1 MRADRAALT
10 IARGRAGL
18 GVVGLVVPGLV
29 ARFWVGAAGDTPTL
43 TRMIAV
49 RDVALGVG
57 ALSSVR
63 DGVPAPEWVRMG
75 ALADALDA
83 VVMLTAHG
91 TPKRSRAL
99 AIGAAGAGVF
109 GWFLARELTGDEVA
123 PPSLSSGRI

>member
-43 TRMIAV
+43 
-49 RDVALGVG
+49 
-57 ALSSVR
+57 VR

-109 GWFLARELTGDEVA
+109 GWFLAHELAGDEVA
-123 PPSLSSGRI
+123 PASLSSGRI